1 MAPRLPMPR
10 ITLKRRP
17 SSRNDSP
24 GLSSVP
30 PSSEPIIT
38 LEAPAARAFTTSPE
52 YLIPPSTVLVLVGVG
67 MLAALE
73 DVLHRDEAPQDAV
86 LVHHR
91 ELLDAVRAE
100 DPLRLV
106 ERGALGRRDQ
116 AVLRHGVA
124 DRAVQLPLELQVA
137 VRDDPDQLPRPIDD
151 RHARDLEPGHQLVG
165 LAQRAVRAQRDGIED
180 HPRLAALDA
189 VHLRRLAVDGPV
201 LVQHADAARPRHRH
215 GHLRLRDGVHR
226 GGDEWDVEGDAAG
239 ELAAHVHVPR
249 VHAGVARG
257 EQHIVEGE
265 GDGGTEGSHGESY
278 AEGGVSST
286 FAGSPFFS
294 SACFAASSTAA
305 LPAAANRSKNFPALP
320 TASMVPL
327 MMLTGTRPARIVS
340 SNVSAPFWNGAA
352 PAGRPAYFDSRNST

>member
-52 YLIPPSTVLVLVGVG
+52 YLIPPSAMTGVSPAAVLVLVGVG

-106 ERGALGRRDQ
+106 ERRALGRRDQ

-124 DRAVQLPLELQVA
+124 DRAVQLALELQVA

-189 VHLRRLAVDGPV
+189 VHLRRLAVDGHV
-201 LVQHADAARPRHRH
+201 LVQHADAALARDRHR
-215 GHLRLRDGVHR
+215 HLRLRDGVI
-226 GGDEWDVEGDAAG
+226 AAETSG
-239 ELAAHVHVPR
+239 MLREMPR
-249 VHAGVARG
+249 V
-257 EQHIVEGE
+257 
-265 GDGGTEGSHGESY
+265 
-278 AEGGVSST
+278 
-286 FAGSPFFS
+286 
-294 SACFAASSTAA
+294 
-305 LPAAANRSKNFPALP
+305 
-320 TASMVPL
+320 
-327 MMLTGTRPARIVS
+327 
-340 SNVSAPFWNGAA
+340 
-352 PAGRPAYFDSRNST
+352 